1 MQDEDEMPS
10 QQNVVHL
17 NDSNNNSNQFEADF
31 GPETD
36 VDTIDADEVSE
47 EITAGDKEK
56 GQCETKETEDMPDR
70 GNPFGVDNSAIF
82 GSLENKIFEELS
94 LHNPDLMKGNNPFA
108 AEGELDDTIPNEF
121 IDNKLMD
128 DMMHNDDFGE
138 ETQEM
143 HKEVNFS
150 EKKEFSIDY
159 DDLGKVVDEQEQQE
173 LAAALNQLEDTENK
187 PVEQVQGEFPIFIT
201 LFLSQL
207 IFVEVFTYWRLNE
220 TRLEFF
226 PIIIN
231 IFF

>member
-36 VDTIDADEVSE
+36 VDTIDVDEEV
-47 EITAGDKEK
+47 TAGDKEK
-56 GQCETKETEDMPDR
+56 GQCETKETEDIPDR
-70 GNPFGVDNSAIF
+70 ANPFGVDNSAVF

-128 DMMHNDDFGE
+128 MMHNEDFGE
-138 ETQEM
+138 EITQEM
-143 HKEVNFS
+143 HHKQVEFS
-150 EKKEFSIDY
+150 EKKDFSFEREDF
-159 DDLGKVVDEQEQQE
+159 GKDADQQEQQE
-173 LAAALNQLEDTENK
+173 MAAVMNAHFEVEEKKQ
-187 PVEQVQGEFPIFIT
+187 VEQVQGEFDCSIAFA
-201 LFLSQL
+201 LSENRK
-207 IFVEVFTYWRLNE
+207 F
-220 TRLEFF
+220 EFSH
-226 PIIIN
+226 
-231 IFF
+231 